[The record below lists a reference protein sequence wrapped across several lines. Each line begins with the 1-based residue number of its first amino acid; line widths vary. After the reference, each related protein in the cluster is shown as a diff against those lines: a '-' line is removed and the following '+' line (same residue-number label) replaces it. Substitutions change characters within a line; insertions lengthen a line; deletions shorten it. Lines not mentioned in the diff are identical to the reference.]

1 LFSILFLFYTSELLE
16 IYNWLKEELSAIEFV
31 DDVNL
36 LAYSQSTET
45 NCQVLERAYTKL
57 LK

>member
-1 LFSILFLFYTSELLE
+1 LSSILFLFYISELLE
-16 IYNWLKEELSAIEFV
+16 IYNRPKEGLSAIGFA

-45 NCQVLERAYTKL
+45 NCQTLEGAYTKL

>member
-1 LFSILFLFYTSELLE
+1 LSPILFLFYISELLK
-16 IYNWLKEELSAIEFV
+16 IYNWSKEGLSAIGFA

-45 NCQVLERAYTKL
+45 NCQVLEEAHTKL

>member
-1 LFSILFLFYTSELLE
+1 LSSILFLFYTSELLE
-16 IYNWLKEELSAIEFV
+16 IYNQLKEGLSGIGFA

-36 LAYSQSTET
+36 LAYSYFTET
-45 NCQVLERAYTKL
+45 NCWVLEKVYTKL